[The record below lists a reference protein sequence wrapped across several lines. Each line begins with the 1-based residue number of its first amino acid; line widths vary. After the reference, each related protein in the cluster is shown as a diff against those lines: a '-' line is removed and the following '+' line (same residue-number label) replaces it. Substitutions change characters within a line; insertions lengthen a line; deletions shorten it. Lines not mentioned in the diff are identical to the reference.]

1 MAFLDWARRSCMHL
15 DGGKVEDEL
24 RVRNGVDTGRQVTAS
39 SSRLLMHHSMQRD
52 RRGLEEME
60 KGPPRRRGRRLEPDE
75 A

>member
-39 SSRLLMHHSMQRD
+39 SSRHLMHHSMQRD
-52 RRGLEEME
+52 RRGAAST
-60 KGPPRRRGRRLEPDE
+60 KRRRRDLRQD